1 MEQGNFLHD
10 GRNDNERSSSG
21 NEESRIKPVV
31 ASEVA
36 MDKRKIMVPRSKA
49 YIHAM
54 LTADEDQAGNV
65 EKIVKKLPLNNK
77 LLGILSV
84 CKIPGCIVHQI
95 DKEGTILEHY
105 ESENDI
111 PDALQEG
118 YQVFLQHPGRFSVEV
133 YTMYYC
139 VVYENGSVKFYER
152 NVG

>member
-10 GRNDNERSSSG
+10 GRNNSESSSSVK
-21 NEESRIKPVV
+21 EESRIKPVV
-31 ASEVA
+31 ASEAA

-54 LTADEDQAGNV
+54 LTADEDRAGNV

-105 ESENDI
+105 ESETDI

>member
-1 MEQGNFLHD
+1 MEQGNFLHAGKSED
-10 GRNDNERSSSG
+10 EKRASG

-31 ASEVA
+31 ASETA
-36 MDKRKIMVPRSKA
+36 ADKRKIMVPRSKA

-54 LTADEDQAGNV
+54 LTADEGKAENV

-95 DKEGTILEHY
+95 DKEGAILEHY
-105 ESENDI
+105 ESENAI

-133 YTMYYC
+133 YTRYYC
-139 VVYENGSVKFYER
+139 VVYEDGSVKFYER
-152 NVG
+152 NIG

>member
-1 MEQGNFLHD
+1 MEQENFLHA
-10 GRNDNERSSSG
+10 GKNENERNSSG
-21 NEESRIKPVV
+21 SEERKIKPVI
-31 ASEVA
+31 ASETSA
-36 MDKRKIMVPRSKA
+36 DKRKIMVPRSKA

-54 LTADEDQAGNV
+54 LTADEDKAENV

-105 ESENDI
+105 ESENAI

-133 YTMYYC
+133 YTRYYC
-139 VVYENGSVKFYER
+139 VVYEDGSVKFYER
-152 NVG
+152 NIG

>member
-1 MEQGNFLHD
+1 MEQGNFLHA
-10 GRNDNERSSSG
+10 GKNENESSSSVS
-21 NEESRIKPVV
+21 EESRIKSVTG
-31 ASEVA
+31 SEA
-36 MDKRKIMVPRSKA
+36 AADKRKIMVPRSKS
-49 YIHAM
+49 YIYAM
-54 LTADEDQAGNV
+54 LTADEDKAGNV
-65 EKIVKKLPLNNK
+65 EKIVKKLPLHNK

-139 VVYENGSVKFYER
+139 VVYEDGSVKFYER